1 MKLKMS
7 DNSLFAILLRSP
19 WWISFGLVAAFV
31 LASSALLPTP
41 YVAYGVMGGFP
52 FLVIGVIAAWR
63 QWRAPNPTDMADVLA
78 RVGTMSWPD
87 FSRTIE
93 KAYQSQG
100 YAVEPLKNVCADFQ
114 LTRAGHTTLLSCK
127 RWKAASQ
134 GVEVM
139 RDLAALQKTLLA
151 DQSTLI
157 TLGQVSD
164 TARRFAKENGIH
176 IATEPQI
183 TALFTHKNR
192 P

>member
-31 LASSALLPTP
+31 VASSALLPAP

-63 QWRAPNPTDMADVLA
+63 QWHAPNPADVADALA
-78 RVGTMSWPD
+78 RVGVMSWPD
-87 FSRTIE
+87 FSRAVE
-93 KAYQSQG
+93 NAYQGQG
-100 YAVEPLKNVCADFQ
+100 YAVKPLTNACADFQ

-134 GVEVM
+134 GIEVM
-139 RDLAALQKTLLA
+139 RDLAALQKTLQA

-157 TLGQVSD
+157 ALGQVSD
-164 TARRFAKENGIH
+164 TASRFAKEHGIH
-176 IATEPQI
+176 IMTEQQI
-183 TALFTHKNR
+183 VALFTHKNR
-192 P
+192 L